1 MGQVKLSHCA
11 YPPYKTKPYCA
22 RQPLRSS
29 KDGYCIFHAKAEDK
43 NEREFKKALKKYIEE
58 GNYDFSGFVFVGD
71 INFKKD
77 FGVAV
82 FKNAS
87 FEEAFFRGEANFR
100 GTSFQGEAIFAVTS
114 FQEETYFGEASFQ
127 GETYFMLASFQ
138 GETHFEEAFF
148 RGEANF
154 RGTEFRTR
162 ASISLECMKGYVS
175 LVHAILENISLTP
188 LNLDKDTWILG
199 LISQVRG
206 LEIPR

>member
-100 GTSFQGEAIFAVTS
+100 GT
-114 FQEETYFGEASFQ
+114 
-127 GETYFMLASFQ
+127 
-138 GETHFEEAFF
+138 
-148 RGEANF
+148 
-154 RGTEFRTR
+154 EFRTR